1 MSNMNTPNAPK
12 GKSQDIDK
20 NNQSQV
26 GPSQVNQ
33 GRMTL
38 RSVHLSSTDD
48 MKDEVDNARIHHED
62 QQVSP
67 LKHRQNVKSS
77 QEKPFQVVQ

>member
-1 MSNMNTPNAPK
+1 MNTPNAPK

-62 QQVSP
+62 Q
-67 LKHRQNVKSS
+67 
-77 QEKPFQVVQ
+77 